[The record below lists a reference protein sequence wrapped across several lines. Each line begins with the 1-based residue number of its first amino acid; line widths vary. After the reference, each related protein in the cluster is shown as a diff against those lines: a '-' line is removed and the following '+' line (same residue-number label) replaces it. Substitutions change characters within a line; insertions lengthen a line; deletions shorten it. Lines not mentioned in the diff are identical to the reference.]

1 MNTYHIKLDLAK
13 GYTNSLG
20 NDYGGITLRQGDKQ
34 GCTIVAD
41 LYDHGE
47 RFTQAGLTA
56 FFVMDLP
63 DHAHYYRAPA
73 TYSSGTVTI
82 TINEQQAASA
92 TGTSNNAYFELLDG
106 DTVIASTRSI
116 RVLILPDARGG
127 KTPGET
133 YDTEIE
139 KALEDIADAIEAA
152 NEAAG
157 SVGDAITAAE
167 IATQKANEAADRM
180 GYNAY
185 LDWDVVGDVSYLSVV
200 VPDPDVVVPDPE

>member
-47 RFTQAGLTA
+47 RFTQSDLTA
-56 FFVMDLP
+56 FFVMELP
-63 DHAHYYRAPA
+63 DRMHYYRAPA
-73 TYSSGTVTI
+73 TYSNGTVTI

-92 TGTSNNAYFELLDG
+92 TGTSTNAYFELLDG

-116 RVLILPDARGG
+116 KVLVLPDARGG
-127 KTPGET
+127 KTAGET

-139 KALEDIADAIEAA
+139 QALEDIADAIDAA
-152 NEAAG
+152 NEAA
-157 SVGDAITAAE
+157 S
-167 IATQKANEAADRM
+167 RM
-180 GYNAY
+180 DYNAY
-185 LDWDVVGDVSYLSVV
+185 LDWDVVGDKSYLSVV
-200 VPDPDVVVPDPE
+200 IPD

>member
-13 GYTNSLG
+13 GYTNRLG

-34 GCTIVAD
+34 GCTIIAD
-41 LYDHGE
+41 LYDHGV
-47 RFTQAGLTA
+47 RFTQSGLTA

-73 TYSSGTVTI
+73 TYSNGTVTI

-116 RVLILPDARGG
+116 RVLVLPDARSG
-127 KTPGET
+127 KTVGET
-133 YDTEIE
+133 YDTAIE
-139 KALEDIADAIEAA
+139 QALEDIADAIEAA

-157 SVGDAITAAE
+157 SVDTAITDAE
-167 IATQKANEAADRM
+167 EATRRANEAASRM

-185 LDWDVVGDVSYLSVV
+185 LDWDVVGDKSYLSVV
-200 VPDPDVVVPDPE
+200 IPD

>member
-1 MNTYHIKLDLAK
+1 MNTYHLKLDLAK
-13 GYTNSLG
+13 GFNNSLG
-20 NDYGGITLRQGDKQ
+20 NDYGGVTLRQGDKQ

-63 DHAHYYRAPA
+63 DNLHYYYAPA
-73 TYSSGTVTI
+73 TYNAGTVSVTVDE
-82 TINEQQAASA
+82 TYAASA
-92 TGTSNNAYFELLDG
+92 PGTSPNAYFELHDG

-116 RVLILPDARGG
+116 KVLVLPDARGD

-133 YDTEIE
+133 YDNRIE
-139 KALEDIADAIEAA
+139 QALEDLADAVDAAEA
-152 NEAAG
+152 AAG
-157 SVGDAITAAE
+157 SVGDAIEAAE

-185 LDWDVVGDVSYLSVV
+185 LDWHTVGHTNYLSVV
-200 VPDPDVVVPDPE
+200 VPDPV